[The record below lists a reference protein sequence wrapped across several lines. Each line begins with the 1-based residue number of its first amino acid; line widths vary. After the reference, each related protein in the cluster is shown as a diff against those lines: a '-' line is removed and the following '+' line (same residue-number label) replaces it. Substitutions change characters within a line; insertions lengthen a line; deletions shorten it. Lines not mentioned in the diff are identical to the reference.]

1 MWSVVALLVALGI
14 AGIVSGMQEFV
25 NRELSSNQV
34 IEGESDASVLASAG
48 LQIAR
53 ESLKNDA
60 VWGDCSGADRYC
72 DERDE
77 YGMFPLYSES
87 LSSKIEDYKLD
98 KGKITVKV
106 KFESPTVAL
115 VYVEGKSDK
124 GVVRVGAKFSK
135 SSSAGKL
142 PLVYSPNANIYGGYY
157 CSYFWDGEK
166 ITGVTNPNFTVY
178 FNEHFYSSA
187 GIYVPDDPAGD
198 NPKDV
203 TFVTNFDTEVKGYKE
218 IDKLYST
225 GDIYLEDGA
234 HLGLAYSNG
243 EVYFDDT
250 SSADKVVENGNLK
263 FPEFREEFEDND
275 IKRYRYSVPS
285 GVTEIYILPCFGE
298 TTIVGDVLVDN
309 IISSPNC
316 VLRIKGNLYTEKLY
330 FSDGEK
336 IIVEGG
342 LHSKNISISGKSQI
356 DVEGGIVEAQGFHYG
371 WRNDE
376 MSLILNNG
384 KIRVYGFH
392 LYGYLSPYD
401 KKTYI
406 KVKGNSVIESYDFYV
421 RGRNLAVKYADNHSS
436 LKIKTKFFEFLRSV
450 RRNVFAVFD
459 LGDPKKTIIDTN
471 WFEVEGAVLKGATV
485 LSRDL
490 TSIKNSVFVGNL
502 FAESLYSKN
511 SYYCNVVDSSG
522 KQRVAKED
530 YFFNLIAPE
539 GISLPEGFSEIAKVI
554 CKDESCIN
562 DL

>member
-60 VWGDCSGADRYC
+60 VWGDCSGADQYC
-72 DERDE
+72 DEKDE

-106 KFESPTVAL
+106 KFESPTVAV

-135 SSSAGKL
+135 NSSAGKL

-166 ITGVTNPNFTVY
+166 IAGTTNPNFIVY
-178 FNEHFYSSA
+178 FNKHFRSSA

-203 TFVTNFDTEVKGYKE
+203 TFITNFDTEVKGYKE

-263 FPEFREEFEDND
+263 FPELREEFEDFSYQ
-275 IKRYRYSVPS
+275 RYEYSVPFDVLT
-285 GVTEIYILPCFGE
+285 GWFTCYGE
-298 TTIVGDVLVDN
+298 MTLVGDVEATYVFT
-309 IISSPNC
+309 SPDC
-316 VLRIKGNLYTEKLY
+316 VLRIRGNFYADYLYLN
-330 FSDGEK
+330 GGK
-336 IIVEGG
+336 IIVEGK
-342 LHSKNISISGKSQI
+342 LHGKTLYFENGAQL
-356 DVEGGIVEAQGFHYG
+356 DVEGGLVEAEGIYYG
-371 WRNDE
+371 WFYPYGDMTLTLND
-376 MSLILNNG
+376 G
-384 KIRVYGFH
+384 KIKANTFYTLGREKDGIER
-392 LYGYLSPYD
+392 LYLNIKGKSELELGYFYD
-401 KKTYI
+401 WERSI
-406 KVKGNSVIESYDFYV
+406 F
-421 RGRNLAVKYADNHSS
+421 VKYADENSF
-436 LKIKTKFFEFLRSV
+436 LKLKTNYFSYWGKKLTTLD
-450 RRNVFAVFD
+450 FA
-459 LGDPKKTIIDTN
+459 DPQRTVIDTN
-471 WFEVEGAVLKGATV
+471 YFHSWDGILKGAITLARTYAYV
-485 LSRDL
+485 SKS
-490 TSIKNSVFVGNL
+490 TIVGNL
-502 FAESLYSKN
+502 FAEEIFASD
-511 SYYCNVVDSSG
+511 SYFCNVVDSSG
-522 KQRVAKED
+522 KQRIAEKD

-554 CKDESCIN
+554 CENESCIN